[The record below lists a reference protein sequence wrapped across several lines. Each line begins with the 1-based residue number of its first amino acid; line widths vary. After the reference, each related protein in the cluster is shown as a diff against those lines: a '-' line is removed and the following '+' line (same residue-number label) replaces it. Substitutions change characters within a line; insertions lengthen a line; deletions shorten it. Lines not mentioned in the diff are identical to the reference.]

1 MTITDKRWARV
12 LAVTAIAAASF
23 MLAGCSLL
31 NQATNTTPRDD
42 EGTVVEENQ
51 GADVFTIKVG
61 DCFNYDDSS
70 AATVSAVDIVPC
82 TDAHD
87 YEAYESVI
95 MDGDTYPG
103 VTATQDQ
110 ADADCLAPF
119 ESYVGISY
127 NDSSLSY
134 TSFYPTQDTWDVKN
148 DREILCLVT
157 DPNGQTTGSLKG
169 AAK

>member
-12 LAVTAIAAASF
+12 LAMTAIAAAGF

-31 NQATNTTPRDD
+31 NQATNTTERDD
-42 EGTVVEENQ
+42 DGTVVESNE

-61 DCFNYDDSS
+61 DCFNYGASGD
-70 AATVSAVDIVPC
+70 TVSEVDIVPC
-82 TDAHD
+82 DDAHD

-103 VTATQDQ
+103 ETATQDQ

-127 NDSSLSY
+127 DSSTLNY
-134 TSFYPTQDTWDVKN
+134 TSFYPTQDTWDQLN

-157 DPNGQTTGSLKG
+157 DPNGQTTGSVKG